1 MATLDILIN
10 ARDNASSAL
19 NDVGDSL
26 DKLNRKTTG
35 IDAAFGNLQKT
46 VSVGVVGAVTAMGAA
61 LAGTT
66 AVIADGVGKAANLE
80 QGVADIAAVMG
91 LATDEVAP
99 LKDLIQELGMD
110 PMLKVN
116 ATEASDAIMQL
127 AQSGI
132 SMTDILDGAARNVV
146 LLSNATG
153 GDMALSA
160 AIASDAMALFNI
172 SAEGME
178 AAVNQITGVTVASK
192 FGIQDYQFALAA
204 VGGVASTLGV
214 SFEDLNTTIAA
225 ISPSFASGSDAG
237 TSLKTMLT
245 RLIPSSDDAAQA
257 MRQIGL
263 FSGMTSDEMD
273 RAKKEAEK
281 LREQIANLDPTSAD
295 YARRAETLNQRL
307 QNVNAS
313 MVAGQNAFFNA
324 DGSMKSMSQISGI
337 LQNALS
343 GLSDEQRTATLE
355 TIFGSDAIRAA
366 SALATTGSAEFD
378 RLAASIGQVDAGGSA
393 ATRMN
398 TFSGAMEV
406 LQGVLDG
413 VLIGIG
419 DAFLPLLRSLV
430 EMFTGLASTHGPS
443 IIKMFRDV
451 ADQLTATGQWLAE
464 FVRTGNLLNT
474 AIVNVNP
481 NIQRMASFVS
491 GAVEPVRSLMQQI
504 TNLLIE
510 QGYWKDILIALGV
523 ILAVTVIPALVTLV
537 ATMAPVIAVAAAVV
551 AAVRLLREAF
561 ETNFGGIRDFVENVS
576 RILIITYNNIRDGTW
591 SLQEGVTM
599 AFRGIVFQIQQYL
612 PLWISILSEWATAI
626 WKWIVDATPTVVAKL
641 GEWGGRLITWLGEN
655 LPGWL
660 AKLGEWATAI
670 VSWIGESI
678 PKAIRSITDFVQG
691 VSSTGDAEGKSEFP
705 ALVSKWMASLID
717 WIRNDLIPQVGPKM
731 LEFLKAFS
739 TVAVSIAT
747 ELARLGGTLAVSLI
761 FALAQG
767 LLDLAGIPVNLESLK
782 QQVFT
787 ILNGAIDT
795 VRGIATNIIN
805 AIATGIANG
814 SSGVSAAANAI
825 WQIISDT
832 FGLQGKLD
840 QARQWGANLFG
851 RLRDG
856 IATSDGTVR
865 GAATAIWNV
874 INNEFG
880 VSARLTEAYNWG
892 ANLIGSLSRG
902 VTEFNLDGITDYVS
916 RIWRSFRD
924 RLSVNEFI
932 NIGNVMMDG
941 LNQGI
946 MDKIQWLTQNVLNGL
961 NWIIDQIRLIFR
973 ISSPSRVMADIGE
986 NLMLGMEIGM
996 LDNIPA
1002 VVAAARLMAAG
1013 VMGVA
1018 NEMSLSPQM
1027 ALSAATMGAS
1037 ANGNIMRP
1045 SVTYNATYNLS
1056 YTMQSAG
1063 SVQQDI
1069 ELLNLL
1075 YGGQL

>member
-612 PLWISILSEWATAI
+612 PLWISILSEWARAIWQWIVDATPTVVAKLGEWWTAI
-626 WKWIVDATPTVVAKL
+626 QGWLGRNLPGWLARLGEWARAIWQWIVDATPTVVAKL
-641 GEWGGRLITWLGEN
+641 GEWGGRLITWLGQN
-655 LPGWL
+655 LPGWI
-660 AKLGEWATAI
+660 AKLSEWATAI

-767 LLDLAGIPVNLESLK
+767 LLNLAGISVNLESLK

-787 ILNGAIDT
+787 ILNGAL
-795 VRGIATNIIN
+795 N
-805 AIATGIANG
+805 
-814 SSGVSAAANAI
+814 
-825 WQIISDT
+825 
-832 FGLQGKLD
+832 
-840 QARQWGANLFG
+840 QAQQWGANLI
-851 RLRDG
+851 D
-856 IATSDGTVR
+856 
-865 GAATAIWNV
+865 
-874 INNEFG
+874 
-880 VSARLTEAYNWG
+880 
-892 ANLIGSLSRG
+892 SLSRG
-902 VTEFNLDGITDYVS
+902 ITGFNLGGITDYVS
-916 RIWRSFRD
+916 RIWQSFRD

-961 NWIIDQIRLIFR
+961 NWIIAQIRLIFR

-1037 ANGNIMRP
+1037 ANGNIVRP
-1045 SVTYNATYNLS
+1045 SVTNNATYNLS
-1056 YTMQSAG
+1056 YQTMQSAG

-1075 YGGQL
+1075 YRGQL